1 MHSMGENSYLPYLM
15 FFGGLILLIW
25 ILMRRN
31 WRGQAKA
38 KRARGKDSDY
48 LVRNPRPESK
58 AWTMSGGPEELNK
71 WQVEMLE
78 RTREL
83 QAEVDTKLLIL
94 QRTLLKIEA
103 AQLPMQDRQQIETT
117 LAPSR
122 ELVDH
127 GHPNFASVSE
137 LLCDDAKRAEIY
149 ALADQGQSQADI
161 AHQMKLDPYAIE
173 MILNLRDS

>member
-1 MHSMGENSYLPYLM
+1 MGENGFLPYLM

-38 KRARGKDSDY
+38 KKERGKDSY
-48 LVRNPRPESK
+48 LVSNPRPVTKE
-58 AWTMSGGPEELNK
+58 WTMSGGPAELNK

-103 AQLPMQDRQQIETT
+103 AQLPAEDRNAVQQTVNE
-117 LAPSR
+117 SR
-122 ELVDH
+122 QLVDQ
-127 GHPNFASVSE
+127 GPPNFSAVSE
-137 LLCDDAKRAEIY
+137 LLCDDMKRAEIY
-149 ALADQGQSQADI
+149 ALADDGHSQAEI
-161 AHQMKLDPYAIE
+161 AQQMNLDPYAVE
-173 MILNLRDS
+173 MILNLRDA

>member
-1 MHSMGENSYLPYLM
+1 MGENGYLPYLM

-31 WRGQAKA
+31 WRGQIKA
-38 KRARGKDSDY
+38 KKDRGKDSY
-48 LVRNPRPESK
+48 LVYNPRPEIK
-58 AWTMSGGPEELNK
+58 EWTMSGGPAELNK

-103 AQLPMQDRQQIETT
+103 APLSPDDRHAVQATVEASQQ
-117 LAPSR
+117 
-122 ELVDH
+122 LVDQ
-127 GHPNFASVSE
+127 GSPNFSAVSE

-149 ALADQGQSQADI
+149 ALADQGHSQAEI
-161 AHQMKLDPYAIE
+161 AQQMDLDPYAVE
-173 MILNLRDS
+173 MILNLRDA

>member
-1 MHSMGENSYLPYLM
+1 MGENGFLPYLM

-31 WRGQAKA
+31 WRGQMKA
-38 KRARGKDSDY
+38 KKDRGKDSY
-48 LVRNPRPESK
+48 LVSNPRPQTKE
-58 AWTMSGGPEELNK
+58 WTMSGGPAELNK

-103 AQLPMQDRQQIETT
+103 AHLPPEDRHAVQETIT
-117 LAPSR
+117 ESR
-122 ELVDH
+122 QLVDQ
-127 GHPNFASVSE
+127 GPPKFSAVSE
-137 LLCDDAKRAEIY
+137 LLCDDVKRAEIY
-149 ALADQGQSQADI
+149 ALADEGQSQAEI
-161 AHQMKLDPYAIE
+161 AQQMNLDPYAIE
-173 MILNLRDS
+173 MILNLRDA

>member
-1 MHSMGENSYLPYLM
+1 MGEGSYLPYLM

-31 WRGQAKA
+31 WRGQMRAK
-38 KRARGKDSDY
+38 KARGKDDSY
-48 LVRNPRPESK
+48 LVTNPRPEHKEWS
-58 AWTMSGGPEELNK
+58 MSGGPAELNK

-103 AQLPMQDRQQIETT
+103 AALTPDERQPIENVLQESHQLVEQG
-117 LAPSR
+117 S
-122 ELVDH
+122 
-127 GHPNFASVSE
+127 PNFRGVSE
-137 LLCDDAKRAEIY
+137 LLCDEAKKAEIY
-149 ALADQGQSQADI
+149 ALAAQGHSHQEI
-161 AHQMKLDPYAIE
+161 AQQTNLDPYAIE
-173 MILNLRDS
+173 MILNLRDA

>member
-1 MHSMGENSYLPYLM
+1 MGENSYLPYLM

-25 ILMRRN
+25 ILMRRS
-31 WRGQAKA
+31 WRGQVRA
-38 KRARGKDSDY
+38 KRARGKDDNY

-103 AQLPMQDRQQIETT
+103 AQLPPEDRHQIEST
-117 LAPSR
+117 LTSSR

-127 GHPNFASVSE
+127 GSPNFTGVSE
-137 LLCDDAKRAEIY
+137 LLCDDVKRAEIY
-149 ALADQGQSQADI
+149 ALADEGTSQADI
-161 AHQMKLDPYAIE
+161 AQQMNLDPYAIE